1 MITTVQCSIPSQL
14 NNKPRVVVTD
24 FRLHHTCIPAY
35 LQYNNSMASLT
46 NSGWLRLYKIFQ
58 EAAPPISDLRLMC
71 HLLNNCS
78 LYMSIIFIYF

>member
-1 MITTVQCSIPSQL
+1 MPKIKDIA
-14 NNKPRVVVTD
+14 PRFQNVSRGGLLDPPTLAT
-24 FRLHHTCIPAY
+24 FCCCGL
-35 LQYNNSMASLT
+35 

-78 LYMSIIFIYF
+78 LYMSIIFLYF